1 VDGLDPKQFI
11 IIKGAK
17 VNNLKNIDV
26 AIPRNKLVVVTGLS
40 GSGKSSLA
48 FDTLFAEG
56 QRMYVESLSS
66 YARQFLGRMEKPD
79 VEYIKGVSP
88 AIAIEQ
94 KVATKNPRSTV
105 GTTTEIYDYLK
116 LLFARIGITYSPVT
130 GREVKKDTV
139 TDVVN
144 FILWHEEGTRI
155 MVLTPL
161 KIKDNRNIKKE
172 LDLLLHKGYTRVL
185 IDGEVKQI
193 EEILEGEL
201 EIDEQK
207 HKIEILIDRNVVKH
221 DDEDTQFRFSDSVQ
235 TAFFEGEGEC
245 IIDVIGKEKRTF
257 SDKFELDGLSFEE
270 PSVNLFTFNN
280 PYGACKRCEGFG
292 KILGIDPDLVIPDK
306 NLSIF
311 EGAIAPWR
319 TERMSEWVAPLLR
332 NGIRFDFPIHRAY
345 RDLTQEQKDLLWTG
359 NSYFQGLN
367 AFFADI
373 ESQVHKVQYR
383 VMLSR
388 YRGRTDCPDCRGSR
402 LRKDAAYVKIGG
414 VSITDIVLM
423 PISDVIQ
430 FFKKLELPDYQH
442 GVSKRILIEIN
453 SRLDFMERVGL
464 GYLTLNRL
472 TSSLSGGEFQR
483 IKLATSLG
491 SALVGSMYILD
502 EPSIGLHPRDTR
514 LLVGVLESLRDL
526 GNSVVVVEHEEEV
539 MMAADE
545 IVDIGPDAG
554 TQGGNLIF
562 QGNWED
568 IKRLKGKIT
577 PPLTL
582 PNSGEGVNTADAVT
596 LIKSD
601 GEVVNR
607 GSHIYAEPYY
617 HTNPKDWEILKNFAK
632 ENRKNQTEAEKL
644 LWENLRKEKL
654 GYKFR
659 RQHTIE
665 TFIADFVCL
674 EKNLVIEVDGDIHE
688 KFEEYDKARTKFLNT
703 SGFTVVRFSNKEVFE
718 NTKTVLEEIKKK
730 LEEIPDFETISI
742 NSIKEN
748 ISTAN
753 SLPTVGEG
761 RGGVISH
768 TIRFLTGEDQI
779 IVPSQRRKPT
789 DFIEVKGARENNL
802 KELDVK
808 FPIGTLTV
816 VTGVSGSGKSTLV
829 RKILFPAIARLKGEY
844 SEEAGKYTDLTGSL
858 DRITQVEMVDQNPI
872 GKSSRSNPVTY
883 IKAYDYIRQMMA
895 DQPLSKARDYKPA
908 FFSFNVDGG
917 RCEACQG
924 EGEQTIEMQFMAD
937 VRLKCESCHG
947 KRFKQEILEVKY
959 NEKDISDILAMTVD
973 EAIEFFKTSDPK
985 LAEKLQPLQDVGL
998 GYIGLGQSSS
1008 TLSGGEAQRVKL
1020 AFFLSKGNADKGKT
1034 LFVFDEPTT
1043 GLHFHD
1049 IKKLLKAINA
1059 LVDQGD
1065 SVIIIEHNMEIIKSA
1080 DWIIDLGPEGGEK
1093 GGYLTFEGT
1102 PEEMVKIENNYTAD
1116 FLKEKIR
1123 L

>member
-1 VDGLDPKQFI
+1 MNNTQNPSSDTSHIKYSNVEDLDPKQFI

-79 VEYIKGVSP
+79 VDYIKGVSP

-105 GTTTEIYDYLK
+105 GTTTEIYDYFK
-116 LLFARIGITYSPVT
+116 LLFARAGITYSPISEK
-130 GREVKKDTV
+130 EVRKDTV

-144 FILWHEEGTRI
+144 FILSHDEGTRVMI
-155 MVLTPL
+155 LTPL
-161 KIKDNRNIKKE
+161 KTKEDRKIEKE
-172 LDLLLHKGYTRVL
+172 LELLLQKGYTRIV
-185 IDGEVKQI
+185 INGEVKQI
-193 EEILEGEL
+193 EDIQ
-201 EIDEQK
+201 EQK
-207 HKIEILIDRNVVKH
+207 SNISDLEKSEHPLEILIDRNVVKH
-221 DDEDTQFRFSDSVQ
+221 NDEDTQFRFSDSVQ

-245 IIDVIGKEKRTF
+245 FIDILSTNEAGEREISRKIF
-257 SDKFELDGLSFEE
+257 SDKFELDGIAFEE

-280 PYGACKRCEGFG
+280 PYGACKRCEGYG
-292 KILGIDPDLVIPDK
+292 KVLGIDPELVIPDK
-306 NLSIF
+306 NLSVF

-319 TERMSEWVAPLLR
+319 TERMGEWLTPLLR
-332 NGIRFDFPIHRAY
+332 NGIHFDFPIHRAY
-345 RDLTQEQKDLLWTG
+345 KDLTLEQQQLLWTG
-359 NSYFQGLN
+359 NKYFQGLD

-402 LRKDAAYVKIGG
+402 LRKDASYVKIGG
-414 VSITDIVLM
+414 ASITDLVLM
-423 PISDVIQ
+423 PISGVSA
-430 FFKKLELPDYQH
+430 FFKNLQLPDYQQA
-442 GVSKRILIEIN
+442 VSKRILIEIN
-453 SRLDFMERVGL
+453 SRLEFMERVGL

-491 SALVGSMYILD
+491 SSLVGSMYILD
-502 EPSIGLHPRDTR
+502 EPSIGLHPRDTQR
-514 LLVGVLESLRDL
+514 LVSVLESLRDM
-526 GNSVVVVEHEEEV
+526 GNTVVVVEHEEEV
-539 MMAADE
+539 MRAADQ
-545 IVDIGPDAG
+545 IIDIGPDAG
-554 TQGGNLIF
+554 TLGGELVF

-568 IKRLKGKIT
+568 IHQIT
-577 PPLTL
+577 FT
-582 PNSGEGVNTADAVT
+582 NTV
-596 LIKSD
+596 
-601 GEVVNR
+601 
-607 GSHIYAEPYY
+607 
-617 HTNPKDWEILKNFAK
+617 
-632 ENRKNQTEAEKL
+632 
-644 LWENLRKEKL
+644 
-654 GYKFR
+654 
-659 RQHTIE
+659 
-665 TFIADFVCL
+665 
-674 EKNLVIEVDGDIHE
+674 
-688 KFEEYDKARTKFLNT
+688 
-703 SGFTVVRFSNKEVFE
+703 
-718 NTKTVLEEIKKK
+718 
-730 LEEIPDFETISI
+730 
-742 NSIKEN
+742 
-748 ISTAN
+748 
-753 SLPTVGEG
+753 
-761 RGGVISH
+761 SH
-768 TIRFLTGEDQI
+768 TINFLTGKDQI
-779 IVPSQRRKPT
+779 SVPSPRRKPT
-789 DFIEVKGARENNL
+789 DFIELTGARENNL
-802 KELDVK
+802 KELNVK
-808 FPIGTLTV
+808 FPLGVLTV

-844 SEEAGKYTDLTGSL
+844 SEEAGKYSGLIGSL
-858 DRITQVEMVDQNPI
+858 DRITQVEMIDQNPI

-895 DQPLSKARDYKPA
+895 ELPLSKARDYKPA

-937 VRLKCESCHG
+937 VRLKCESCGG
-947 KRFKQEILEVKY
+947 KRFKHEILEVKY

-973 EAIEFFKTSDPK
+973 EAIEFFINNEPK
-985 LAEKLQPLQDVGL
+985 LADKLRPLQDVGL
-998 GYIGLGQSSS
+998 GYIRLGQSSS

-1065 SVIIIEHNMEIIKSA
+1065 TVIIIEHNMEIIKSA
-1080 DWIIDLGPEGGEK
+1080 DWIIDLGPDGGEK
-1093 GGYLTFEGT
+1093 GGYLSFEGT
-1102 PEEMVKIENNYTAD
+1102 PEEMIKIEGNYTAD
-1116 FLKEKIR
+1116 FLKEK